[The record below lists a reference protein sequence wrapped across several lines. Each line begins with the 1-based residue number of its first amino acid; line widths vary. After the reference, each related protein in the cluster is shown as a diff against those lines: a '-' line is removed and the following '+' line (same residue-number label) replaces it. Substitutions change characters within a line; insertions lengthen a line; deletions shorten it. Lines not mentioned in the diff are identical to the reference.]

1 MMDENPE
8 LFQQNEIHIA
18 LCFKTGFTLCDGGME
33 FFNWTS
39 LIDDFYD
46 RANQIISKHSLKVEF
61 ILDGSAPVTD
71 ETECLK
77 DKWRPWVYTYVS
89 FRNPALAYFENWTR
103 DGYDRFAILNEPVDS
118 IDPTFLIKMV
128 AISDYGKFS
137 KQQKYPYLNWEPN
150 NQKPIKEV
158 IDVYLDKGL
167 VQEAGFKFAINM
179 DPVQLE
185 VYAGSLSKKAWNE
198 RLPITTDFR
207 PLMTV
212 LPFSGENVIVKLQRT
227 KKDCVS
233 YEIMSN
239 TVQFGPIKSMVTGK
253 TDCYLQSINSIS
265 SIVSGQDLFQ
275 ILVSDWEANWSIF
288 SMDNDYQLT
297 LTQNG
302 KMRNSTWLYSSSI
315 TSFQNETLFL
325 FLKNVDDCGMFL
337 EISNP
342 LTGESSGDCLL
353 QTSAD
358 SAAMDVIQNGDKLS
372 VIIFYSHKN
381 NIFSILGNYS
391 QSSLS
396 FIHSNGAIGVG
407 KDPSVSLAEY
417 NNEIYLL
424 EMHGDSW
431 CWNSEQHN
439 KNPILK
445 QCDFKPKSIP
455 AVLTYSFGKLGDFSD
470 FLLESKQL
478 SSCHDDILHGMY
490 DMGFNTSAKLFVS
503 QVYGGVLSM
512 MEIHEGID
520 ASQKDKEACGLP
532 IPHQGFLID
541 GWNLPSI

>member
-1 MMDENPE
+1 MRWVILLFLLFGTIFGTSIESTIGYQLHSWNDLREWRAGFKKGADWFKIDLNYQDYKTCSAMRPWKDERGCFLLTHDNPISAVKVRFNTSDDLLDMMDENPE

-265 SIVSGQDLFQ
+265 SIVSGQNSFQ
-275 ILVSDWEANWSIF
+275 ILV
-288 SMDNDYQLT
+288 
-297 LTQNG
+297 
-302 KMRNSTWLYSSSI
+302 R
-315 TSFQNETLFL
+315 
-325 FLKNVDDCGMFL
+325 
-337 EISNP
+337 
-342 LTGESSGDCLL
+342 
-353 QTSAD
+353 
-358 SAAMDVIQNGDKLS
+358 
-372 VIIFYSHKN
+372 
-381 NIFSILGNYS
+381 
-391 QSSLS
+391 
-396 FIHSNGAIGVG
+396 
-407 KDPSVSLAEY
+407 
-417 NNEIYLL
+417 
-424 EMHGDSW
+424 
-431 CWNSEQHN
+431 
-439 KNPILK
+439 
-445 QCDFKPKSIP
+445 
-455 AVLTYSFGKLGDFSD
+455 
-470 FLLESKQL
+470 
-478 SSCHDDILHGMY
+478 
-490 DMGFNTSAKLFVS
+490 
-503 QVYGGVLSM
+503 
-512 MEIHEGID
+512 
-520 ASQKDKEACGLP
+520 
-532 IPHQGFLID
+532 
-541 GWNLPSI
+541 